1 MYPIRHA
8 IAPTALLQDDD
19 VDSNKLL
26 RDSNGALWI
35 GTEQRGLVHVQR
47 GRADTFAKSDGLSG
61 DIICSLFEDREGS
74 IWVST
79 SAGLDRFRELP
90 VRTYSRK
97 QGLSSDA
104 IASVVAATDGSLWL
118 AAPVGL
124 TRWKDGQTTI
134 FRRTSGL
141 PDDSTQSLFED
152 SRRRIWVFT
161 KGGLAYSDGSRFV
174 AVPGVPSE
182 EVFSITGDE
191 AGNLWLSGNRGLTHL
206 RSARIVEHF
215 PWSTVRRTQQA
226 KVVLS
231 DKGGVWLSF
240 WNDGGVEYFKDG
252 QLRASYRCR

>member
-1 MYPIRHA
+1 M
-8 IAPTALLQDDD
+8 
-19 VDSNKLL
+19 
-26 RDSNGALWI
+26 
-35 GTEQRGLVHVQR
+35 
-47 GRADTFAKSDGLSG
+47 
-61 DIICSLFEDREGS
+61 
-74 IWVST
+74 
-79 SAGLDRFRELP
+79 
-90 VRTYSRK
+90 
-97 QGLSSDA
+97 
-104 IASVVAATDGSLWL
+104 
-118 AAPVGL
+118 

-152 SRRRIWVFT
+152 SRGRIWVFT

-206 RSARIVEHF
+206 RSARMVEHF